1 VNISVT
7 LDGPSVKDVTVS
19 SGNVNYVGSKAM
31 ATLMMQAVGE
41 KTTATIS
48 YEAMKKSSP
57 LYHKRGSHPHGN
69 RTA

>member
-1 VNISVT
+1 MAGEYQFT

-41 KTTATIS
+41 K
-48 YEAMKKSSP
+48 P
-57 LYHKRGSHPHGN
+57 QQHKLRSHEKE
-69 RTA
+69 